1 MTSIVASR
9 REVPATFRRRLVF
22 SVAAVL
28 VLFGLALV
36 RLWHL
41 EVTEGDQYRSLSENN
56 RIRLKRVR
64 ATRGTILDRKGQI
77 LVDNRPSFDIALVP
91 EDAHDVPR
99 TIGKLA
105 SLLNADP
112 HEFTGALQA
121 AAHRPPFEDVI
132 LKRDIEWDNIVAL
145 ETHQLELPGVSVQV
159 GPRRTYP
166 FNDMAAHL
174 LGYVGEVSRK
184 E

>member
-1 MTSIVASR
+1 VTSIVTSR
-9 REVPATFRRRLVF
+9 REVPATLRRRLVL

-41 EVTEGDQYRSLSENN
+41 EVTEGEQYRSLSENN

-99 TIGKLA
+99 TIATL
-105 SLLNADP
+105 
-112 HEFTGALQA
+112 T
-121 AAHRPPFEDVI
+121 R
-132 LKRDIEWDNIVAL
+132 
-145 ETHQLELPGVSVQV
+145 
-159 GPRRTYP
+159 
-166 FNDMAAHL
+166 L
-174 LGYVGEVSRK
+174 LGADRSEFAGVVQ
-184 E
+184 